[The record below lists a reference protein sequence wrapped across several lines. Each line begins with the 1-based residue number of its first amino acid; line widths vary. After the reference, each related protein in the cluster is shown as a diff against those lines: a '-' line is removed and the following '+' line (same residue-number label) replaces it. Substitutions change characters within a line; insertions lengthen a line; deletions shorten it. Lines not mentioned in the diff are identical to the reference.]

1 MPWQEHRTVDLRAKF
16 VLRANE
22 PLRNMS
28 ELCSEFG
35 ISRKTG
41 YFWIDR
47 YKTEGLT
54 GLEERSRRPRRLTE
68 TSGEVVLRI
77 SELRQEHPFWGP
89 KKLRAL
95 LKAELGQAPSV
106 RTIARIAKRLG
117 LAPLR
122 LRRERKARVG
132 RDAKKL
138 SAAKSNDVWTFD
150 FKGWWSTKDGK
161 RFEPLTVRDAAS
173 RFVLLC
179 VHSRETFAAVKGH
192 CERLFHQYGLP
203 AVIRAD
209 NGPPF
214 AARDALGG
222 LSRLSAWW
230 ISLGIEVSFSRPGK
244 PSDNGAHERMHA
256 DMAHELQREPGRNTD
271 DQQRLVDAWVRKFNH
286 VRPHEALGQKTP
298 ASLYRRSKKRM
309 KQLEPQYPADALVK
323 RVSGKGRIALDGFQY
338 FVGINL
344 SNMRIGIRRID
355 EKLHVLFFDK
365 QLGVLS
371 SKPQRAR

>member
-1 MPWQEHRTVDLRAKF
+1 MPWQEHRTVDLREKF

-47 YKTEGLT
+47 YKAEGLA

-77 SELRQEHPFWGP
+77 SELRQAHPFWGP

-106 RTIARIAKRLG
+106 RTIARIVKRLG

-122 LRRERKARVG
+122 LRRARKPKLT
-132 RDAKKL
+132 RDPKRL
-138 SAAKSNDVWTFD
+138 SATKSNEAWTFD
-150 FKGWWSTKDGK
+150 FKGWWLTRDGD

-173 RFVLLC
+173 RFILLC
-179 VHSRETFAAVKGH
+179 VHSRETFAAVKAH
-192 CERLFHQYGLP
+192 CERLFLQYGLP
-203 AVIRAD
+203 RLIRAD

-214 AARDALGG
+214 AASDALGG

-230 ISLGIEVSFSRPGK
+230 ISLGINVSFSRPAT
-244 PSDNGAHERMHA
+244 PSDNGAHERMHGDIA
-256 DMAHELQREPGRNTD
+256 LELQREPAHNTEG
-271 DQQRLVDAWVRKFNH
+271 QQRLVDAWVRKFNH
-286 VRPHEALGQKTP
+286 VRPREALGQKTP
-298 ASLYRRSKKRM
+298 ASLYRPSRKRM
-309 KQLEPQYPADALVK
+309 KQVAPKYPADALVK
-323 RVSGKGRIALDGFQY
+323 RVSAKGRIALDGFQY
-338 FVGINL
+338 FVGTNL
-344 SNMRIGIRRID
+344 SGMHIGIRRID
-355 EKLHVLFFDK
+355 GKMHVLFFDK
-365 QLGVLS
+365 SLGELS
-371 SKPQRAR
+371 STPQRAR